1 MTTTLIIFLCMLVS
15 VILFSAAFYMAHY
28 VVQKT
33 HRIAV
38 LEDSYKEATE
48 HIAEQD
54 RTILQLQQELDF
66 VRRDEEMRA
75 TQNVRQRTWNPGDPL
90 NSGNRHSV

>member
-1 MTTTLIIFLCMLVS
+1 MIYLITLVC
-15 VILFSAAFYMAHY
+15 ILIASALFAGAFYLSKY
-28 VVQKT
+28 VVSLQ
-33 HRIAV
+33 HRVHV

-90 NSGNRHSV
+90 NSGNRHSM